1 MDDYNY
7 TYTYTSTSTGS
18 SDLTGADVAAVLGV
32 LLFVSLFALAI
43 YIFSSIA
50 MMKLFKKAGVE
61 QWAAWVPFYNLWK
74 LLEMGKFNGALV
86 LLMLIPGIGSFIVA
100 VISSIAAY
108 RIGLNFNR
116 SGAFVLLYI
125 FLTPIWLAVLGFGKD
140 KWKGGKVEG

>member
-7 TYTYTSTSTGS
+7 TYTYTSTGS
-18 SDLTGADVAAVLGV
+18 SELSSADAAAVLMMF
-32 LLFVSLFALAI
+32 FVIILFALAV

-61 QWAAWVPFYNLWK
+61 QWIAWVPFYNLWK

-86 LLMLIPGIGSFIVA
+86 LLTLIPGIGSFIVA
-100 VISSIAAY
+100 VISSVAAY
-108 RIGLNFNR
+108 RIGLDFKR

-125 FLTPIWLAVLGFGKD
+125 FLTPIWLAILGFGKD
-140 KWKGGKVEG
+140 EWKGGKVKG